1 MGRASADSERWG
13 LQRRTIIE
21 MQKRA
26 SPGAAGVDLFS
37 ATSLSCGQTFGGA
50 VAFEVPSRALPFREK
65 ASVGPSM
72 AGQLFNVEQ
81 SA

>member
-1 MGRASADSERWG
+1 
-13 LQRRTIIE
+13 
-21 MQKRA
+21 
-26 SPGAAGVDLFS
+26 
-37 ATSLSCGQTFGGA
+37 
-50 VAFEVPSRALPFREK
+50 VPSRALPFREK